1 MPGLDAFK
9 KVAKTA
15 APARKK
21 TNRPEINNPD
31 FQAAVDNWLLAK
43 QDEESAKSRKA
54 MAEEV
59 FLADAVTKIEEASI
73 VAGEPQ
79 TSITVNDK
87 IMVTI
92 QNRYG
97 NTPAEHM
104 PRLVEIF
111 GEKLAGD
118 YFQEKIEIKLT
129 EAALND
135 PSIME
140 KLAKAVGTENIEK
153 FFDVKQFV
161 TPRPNFHND
170 RMTKTEICDLAHKA
184 LGEGIITTPK
194 GSVKAM

>member
-9 KVAKTA
+9 KVAKGTTA
-15 APARKK
+15 TKK
-21 TNRPEINNPD
+21 KVDRPEIDNPE
-31 FQAAVDNWLLAK
+31 FQSAVDSWLLAK

-59 FLADAVTKIEEASI
+59 FLKAAVAKIEEASI

-79 TSITVNDK
+79 SSVIINDK
-87 IMVTI
+87 VMVTV

-97 NTPAEHM
+97 NTPVEHL
-104 PRLVEIF
+104 PRLTEIF
-111 GEKLAGD
+111 GEKLVGD
-118 YFQEKIEIKLT
+118 YFQEKMEIKLT

-135 PSIME
+135 PTIME
-140 KLAKAVGTENIEK
+140 KLAKAVGAENIEK

-170 RMTKTEICDLAHKA
+170 RMTKVEVSTLAHQA
-184 LGEGIITTPK
+184 LDEGLITTPK
-194 GSVKAM
+194 GSVKAT